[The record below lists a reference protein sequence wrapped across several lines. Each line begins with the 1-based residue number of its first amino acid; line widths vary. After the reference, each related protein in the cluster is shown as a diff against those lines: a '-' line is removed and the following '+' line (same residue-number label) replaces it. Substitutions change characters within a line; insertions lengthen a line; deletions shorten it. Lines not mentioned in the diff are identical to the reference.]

1 MININD
7 VDTLL
12 KMANSLH
19 RNLEFTMELESE
31 GALSFLDM
39 KIVRHQ
45 DSLET
50 KWFTKPTDTGLMLNF
65 HSLAPTQYKR
75 NVVEGTIHRINHTT
89 TDWIAFHDGVAKAQL
104 TFEQNGYPLN
114 FMEILFGTLS
124 TRFGM
129 SQVQSTDRTQV
140 RGKLWKRARNGA
152 RF

>member
-1 MININD
+1 ML
-7 VDTLL
+7 TLSL
-12 KMANSLH
+12 RWRIASIETLNSQWNWKVKERCL
-19 RNLEFTMELESE
+19 FWIS
-31 GALSFLDM
+31 
-39 KIVRHQ
+39 IVRHQ
-45 DSLET
+45 DSPET

-65 HSLAPTQYKR
+65 HILAPTQYKR

-89 TDWIAFHDGVAKAQL
+89 TDWIAFHNGVAKAQL

-140 RGKLWKRARNGA
+140 RVKLWKRARNGA
-152 RF
+152 PF